1 MPFVLIGFIIL
12 LVSFVI
18 ALASLI
24 REQSQRT
31 DFEAFDGDLSLDVDE
46 ESEVSE
52 NEFTKNEESIDLISK
67 QVGKSLVNEPNLAE
81 YAPFPWEDPSLDL
94 ELGKEND
101 RMAGGPESLSGR
113 LPVLGEDRDNLTG
126 EISLS
131 DLKKNF
137 S

>member
-1 MPFVLIGFIIL
+1 MPFVLTGFIIL

-24 REQSQRT
+24 REQSQRA
-31 DFEAFDGDLSLDVDE
+31 DFEAFDGDLSLNVE
-46 ESEVSE
+46 KESEVSE
-52 NEFTKNEESIDLISK
+52 NEFTKNEESVDLISK
-67 QVGKSLVNEPNLAE
+67 QVGKALGSEPSLAE

-94 ELGKEND
+94 ELGKGSESI
-101 RMAGGPESLSGR
+101 AGPETLSPR

-137 S
+137 N

>member
-24 REQSQRT
+24 REQGQRA
-31 DFEAFDGDLSLDVDE
+31 DFEAFGGDLSLDVDE
-46 ESEVSE
+46 EPEVSE

-67 QVGKSLVNEPNLAE
+67 QVGKSLGNEPNLTE

-94 ELGKEND
+94 ELGKENE
-101 RMAGGPESLSGR
+101 RMAGPESLSGR